1 MVGFRVHCIGSS
13 HAVRI
18 ARSLAQS
25 PGFGEEFSVDSTCA
39 QSGKV
44 FKDINWPDFSKY
56 DKEDVLII
64 IPFGNDIFQR
74 NSIKIERLKK
84 GKIIHLVKSAPTS
97 DEHLASLC
105 ESLNEKLKGTKAEVI
120 IVTSF
125 FRHLFC
131 CADLRKINPKA
142 ESYKHNHPGLLGIQE
157 RKNRFILSFFKG
169 SGYLVCRQ
177 ESLLFDTFSE
187 IRRVPKV
194 EYRKKQPDSVHFND
208 KVYLD
213 IVNKL
218 LEQARALLTCLGL

>member
-18 ARSLAQS
+18 AHSLRKS
-25 PGFGEEFSVDSTCA
+25 PGFNTEFSVDSTCA

-56 DKEDVLII
+56 ETNDVLVIV
-64 IPFGNDIFQR
+64 PFGNDIFQR
-74 NSIKIERLKK
+74 NSIKIERLNK

-97 DEHLASLC
+97 EEHLASLC
-105 ESLNEKLKGTKAEVI
+105 ESLKKKLNGTKAEVI

-131 CADLRKINPKA
+131 CADLRKVNPESK
-142 ESYKHNHPGLLGIQE
+142 SYKHNHPGIIGIQN
-157 RKNRFILSFFKG
+157 RKNKFILNFFKG
-169 SGYLVCRQ
+169 SYLVFRH
-177 ESLLFDTFSE
+177 EALLFDSCKKATLQ
-187 IRRVPKV
+187 IV

-208 KVYLD
+208 KVYLE

-218 LEQARALLTCLGL
+218 LMQARELLTSRDG